1 MVGER
6 GLREMLEDL
15 KDGLVRLESI
25 WKQIESI
32 TESEIDQKAGEDIQ
46 VIKSATMKLG
56 EIRDL
61 LNQVEIKLD
70 SLEDR
75 VSAIES
81 MRFRIRSGL

>member
-6 GLREMLEDL
+6 ALREMLDDL
-15 KDGLVRLESI
+15 KDGLIRLESI
-25 WKQIESI
+25 WKEIEII
-32 TESEIDQKAGEDIQ
+32 TGSDAEQETGEGIQ
-46 VIKSATMKLG
+46 GIRSTAMKLG

-75 VSAIES
+75 VSTIES
-81 MRFRIRSGL
+81 MKFRIRSGL